1 MTGYTPYHSQYLAHR
16 ITLQGVGDD
25 AFAKALTT
33 ARVDMNPHQ
42 VDAALFALKSPLA
55 KGAILA
61 DEVGLGKTI
70 EAALVIAQKWA
81 ERKRRIL
88 LVLPASL
95 RKQWAQE
102 LWEKF
107 SLPSII
113 METRSYNQSLKAGVQ
128 RPFEADGKVVI
139 TSYEFAARKA
149 DDLARVDWNLV
160 IFDEAHRLRNVY
172 RKGASVRAKAL
183 RDSLKT
189 PFKLLLTATPL
200 QNNIMELYGLVS
212 MIDEKAFGDESS
224 FRTLYA
230 GASPDPAHL
239 AILRKRLEPICRRT
253 LRKTV
258 QQAGHIS
265 YTRRIP
271 VTFRFEPH
279 QQELDLYERVSAFLQ
294 RPDTCYLG
302 GKPNALVTM
311 SLRKIL
317 GSSSF
322 AIAQTLTRII
332 ERLQKQQA
340 LDEEDLADIDIIDE
354 TAEELDETDEA
365 PAETGAKQPPKIEAP
380 SPERIRAEIAEL
392 MSYCDLARSIGANAK
407 GERLIREIPKLLDSV
422 VEKNGGRKVVIFTE
436 SVRTQTYLAQL
447 LAEAGFDGQ
456 IALLNGTNGDPD
468 SAGIYAEWIARHAG
482 TDRISGSKTADM
494 KAAIVEAFRDQKTI
508 LIATESGSEGINL
521 QFCSLVVNYD
531 LPWNPQRVEQRIGR
545 CHRYGQKIDV
555 TVVNLLNTKN
565 RAEERVFELLEQK
578 FRLFDGVFGASDEVL
593 GAIESGI
600 DFERRVHQIVQTART
615 ADEVETAFNE
625 LTESLQPQIE
635 ADMLNARDKLL
646 LNLDEDVVRL
656 LRSRQDT
663 IQRVLG
669 EFEQRLV
676 TLARAEL
683 PGVEFRHHVDGS
695 PCFDFRGQTW
705 TTGWPLADEMEWQF
719 FRLADG
725 NLAVEL
731 VEAAKGR
738 ALAPATVSFD
748 YSSRMT
754 SGQTRFFDLEPF
766 VGQSGWM
773 RISKLRLRSAGRDV
787 EHILASAQADDGQE
801 LDGRLVERLF
811 LLSGSSDQTR
821 NVVPAHLD
829 LIETRLRD
837 QQMNAAIAAN
847 SDWLSAETEKL
858 DRYADDLEV
867 AAEEEIKRM
876 QREVKE
882 RRKAMRVNAALTAQQ
897 KIDEQRAIKRIDAAI
912 DDKKLET
919 YQRRKVAR
927 TEVEAILDQLQAD
940 LELVPTIDPIFTIR
954 WELS

>member
-16 ITLQGVGDD
+16 ITLQGVDDD

-407 GERLIREIPKLLDSV
+407 GERLIREIPNSSFFIVASDSV
-422 VEKNGGRKVVIFTE
+422 PFATLGFCITTHAIASALTTSSRTTSSRYRKVVSLTVSTSGITLTPSICRNSRFFFAVGI
-436 SVRTQTYLAQL
+436 SL
-447 LAEAGFDGQ
+447 L
-456 IALLNGTNGDPD
+456 LPVH
-468 SAGIYAEWIARHAG
+468 S
-482 TDRISGSKTADM
+482 TADIRSP
-494 KAAIVEAFRDQKTI
+494 AIF
-508 LIATESGSEGINL
+508 
-521 QFCSLVVNYD
+521 
-531 LPWNPQRVEQRIGR
+531 
-545 CHRYGQKIDV
+545 
-555 TVVNLLNTKN
+555 
-565 RAEERVFELLEQK
+565 
-578 FRLFDGVFGASDEVL
+578 
-593 GAIESGI
+593 
-600 DFERRVHQIVQTART
+600 
-615 ADEVETAFNE
+615 
-625 LTESLQPQIE
+625 QP
-635 ADMLNARDKLL
+635 A
-646 LNLDEDVVRL
+646 
-656 LRSRQDT
+656 LRSPSPLT
-663 IQRVLG
+663 P
-669 EFEQRLV
+669 RL
-676 TLARAEL
+676 
-683 PGVEFRHHVDGS
+683 
-695 PCFDFRGQTW
+695 
-705 TTGWPLADEMEWQF
+705 
-719 FRLADG
+719 
-725 NLAVEL
+725 
-731 VEAAKGR
+731 
-738 ALAPATVSFD
+738 
-748 YSSRMT
+748 
-754 SGQTRFFDLEPF
+754 
-766 VGQSGWM
+766 
-773 RISKLRLRSAGRDV
+773 
-787 EHILASAQADDGQE
+787 
-801 LDGRLVERLF
+801 
-811 LLSGSSDQTR
+811 
-821 NVVPAHLD
+821 
-829 LIETRLRD
+829 
-837 QQMNAAIAAN
+837 
-847 SDWLSAETEKL
+847 
-858 DRYADDLEV
+858 
-867 AAEEEIKRM
+867 
-876 QREVKE
+876 
-882 RRKAMRVNAALTAQQ
+882 
-897 KIDEQRAIKRIDAAI
+897 
-912 DDKKLET
+912 
-919 YQRRKVAR
+919 
-927 TEVEAILDQLQAD
+927 
-940 LELVPTIDPIFTIR
+940 
-954 WELS
+954 